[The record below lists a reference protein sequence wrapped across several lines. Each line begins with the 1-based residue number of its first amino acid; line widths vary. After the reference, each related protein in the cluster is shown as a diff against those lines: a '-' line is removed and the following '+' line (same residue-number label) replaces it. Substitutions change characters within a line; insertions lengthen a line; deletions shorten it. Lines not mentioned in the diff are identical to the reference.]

1 MIPGERA
8 SDRSLQLFVPE
19 AGPAKTKKRLWYLL
33 KLWQWLPHIQLN
45 YFKSQL
51 FSFSFEEWV
60 DIKTN
65 RLIRYMLALPQKQ
78 QSDFPTQHQVR
89 IWNLKDS
96 KGSPVVIPFPTSRGL
111 GFLTNC
117 PPTRPR
123 GGGFCEGLH
132 PGGNRIGTIRF
143 PPSILQA
150 PKLRAKTPQTLKQL
164 ENNLK
169 QMCAGVYKSKVGLA

>member
-1 MIPGERA
+1 MIVWGLLTVVRWVSLLTCCHNSSPMIPGERA

-123 GGGFCEGLH
+123 GGVSV
-132 PGGNRIGTIRF
+132 RV
-143 PPSILQA
+143 SIL
-150 PKLRAKTPQTLKQL
+150 
-164 ENNLK
+164 
-169 QMCAGVYKSKVGLA
+169 GVTG